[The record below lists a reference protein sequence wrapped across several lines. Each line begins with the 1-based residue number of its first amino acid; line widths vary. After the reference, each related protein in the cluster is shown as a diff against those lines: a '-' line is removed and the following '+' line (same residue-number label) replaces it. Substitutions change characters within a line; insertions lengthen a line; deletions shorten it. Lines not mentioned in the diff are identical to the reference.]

1 MYEFCAHPVLMLIQA
16 ELERQSAYFDTLEK
30 TERME
35 LKMDSVKE
43 KKCKVFSC
51 AQVGYIACL

>member
-1 MYEFCAHPVLMLIQA
+1 MLIQA